1 MNAPVKQ
8 TEVMPVIAE
17 AALVEVLSSSLYPG
31 AAHNSVVMV
40 LAYCKAAQ
48 LDPMLKPVH
57 IVPIWQK
64 GKGTDRGGMVDV
76 VMPGIGL
83 YRIQAARTGQYAGMT
98 EPEYGP
104 EVSVKLGGVDVI
116 YPEWCRVTVKR
127 QMASGQIAEFTANE
141 RWLENYATASKDSA
155 APNAMWKR
163 RAFAQLAKCAEAQA
177 LRKAFPEVGSMPTSD
192 EMEGKSFDEAARDV
206 SPASSRAQPKEPEGL
221 QSCDDDKF
229 AANMAKYRSPIETG
243 KITAADVIAKLGT
256 KYTLSPEQIQ
266 QIESLEAIEGE
277 HA

>member
-1 MNAPVKQ
+1 MNAPVKNS
-8 TEVMPVIAE
+8 EVIPVIAE

-31 AAHNSVVMV
+31 ASHNSVVMV

-64 GKGTDRGGMVDV
+64 GKGADRGSMVDV

-116 YPEWCRVTVKR
+116 YPEWCSVTVKR

-206 SPASSRAQPKEPEGL
+206 SPAANRAEQKEPEGL
-221 QSCDDDKF
+221 PPFEAEKF
-229 AANMAKYRSPIETG
+229 AANLGKYQESIDAG
-243 KITAADVIAKLGT
+243 KATAAAVIAKLGT
-256 KYTLSPEQIQ
+256 KYMLSPEQIQ

>member
-8 TEVMPVIAE
+8 AEVMPVIAE

-206 SPASSRAQPKEPEGL
+206 SPADSHAEAKKPESL
-221 QSCDDDKF
+221 PPYDDGQL
-229 AANMAKYRSPIETG
+229 AANLGAYQEQIDANKA
-243 KITAADVIAKLGT
+243 TAARIIAKLST
-256 KYTLSPEQIQ
+256 RYTLSPEQIQ

>member
-1 MNAPVKQ
+1 MSALMKQ
-8 TEVMPVIAE
+8 ADQLPAVSEET
-17 AALVEVLSSSLYPG
+17 LVQVLSGSLYPG

-57 IVPIWQK
+57 IVPIYQK
-64 GKGTDRGGMVDV
+64 GRGMIDT

-83 YRIQAARTGQYAGMT
+83 YRIQAARTGQYAGIS

-104 EVSVKLGGVDVI
+104 SITAMLGGVEVT

-127 QMASGQIAEFTANE
+127 QMSNGLVGEYTANE
-141 RWLENYATASKDSA
+141 RWLENYATSSKDTA

-177 LRKAFPEVGSMPTSD
+177 LRKAFPEVGSAPTAD
-192 EMEGKSFDEAARDV
+192 EMEGKVFDEGSREIVAQRQSD
-206 SPASSRAQPKEPEGL
+206 SPSEPERL
-221 QSCDDDKF
+221 ESYPD
-229 AANMAKYRSPIETG
+229 
-243 KITAADVIAKLGT
+243 AKLQENLPKWRAAVEAGRSSPEHLIAT
-256 KYTLSPEQIQ
+256 VSSKYTLTQEQTDAINQ
-266 QIESLEAIEGE
+266 LKPIEGE
-277 HA
+277 AA

>member
-8 TEVMPVIAE
+8 AEVMPVIAE

-64 GKGTDRGGMVDV
+64 GKGNDRGSMVDV

-104 EVSVKLGGVDVI
+104 EISVKLGGVDVI

-127 QMASGQIAEFTANE
+127 QMAGGQIAEFTANE

-206 SPASSRAQPKEPEGL
+206 SPAANRAEPKEPECL
-221 QSCDDDKF
+221 PPFEADKF
-229 AANMAKYRSPIETG
+229 AANLGKYQESIDAG
-243 KITAADVIAKLGT
+243 KATAAAVIAKLST
-256 KYTLSPEQIQ
+256 KYALSPEQIQ

>member
-1 MNAPVKQ
+1 MNAPIKQ
-8 TEVMPVIAE
+8 SEVMPVIAE

-31 AAHNSVVMV
+31 AEHNSVVMV

-57 IVPIWQK
+57 IVPMYQK
-64 GKGTDRGGMVDV
+64 GRGMVDV

-83 YRIQAARTGQYAGMT
+83 YRIQAARTGHYAGMT

-104 EVSVKLGGVDVI
+104 TITASLSNVEVA

-127 QMASGQIAEFTANE
+127 QMANGQIAEFTANE
-141 RWLENYATASKDSA
+141 RWLENYATASRDSA

-206 SPASSRAQPKEPEGL
+206 SPAANRAESKEPEGL
-221 QSCDDDKF
+221 PPCDDEKF
-229 AANMAKYRSPIETG
+229 EANMKKYRGPIETA
-243 KITAADVIAKLGT
+243 KVTAADVITKLGT
-256 KYTLSPEQIQ
+256 RYALSPEQIQ
-266 QIESLEAIEGE
+266 KIESFEAIDGE